1 MLFLKETRVET
12 IIPMPQAIEA
22 VEEALAE
29 TSRGNAVVLPRRRIH
44 HTNRMLFGVLPGSF
58 KGAMGAYLQTDRDR
72 TIHHETV
79 ILYSVETGEPL
90 ILFQDCSINELRT
103 GAAGGVGAK
112 HLASPDARRVAVIGS
127 EKHAFTQLQAVCA
140 VRPIDTVRVFSPT
153 PAHRL
158 KFADHARAA
167 LGLEV
172 TAADSA
178 EAALEGSDIVI
189 TATNAQSPVF
199 EGRSLRPG
207 MHVTSIANGDKTRV
221 REEIDHG
228 TMTRAAQGLRHFEGD
243 RAGQRE
249 RRVPGGPGR
258 RAHLGRRVRAGGRD
272 PRKRARTDG
281 TGRDHAVQASG
292 VGDHGLGGGAAG
304 VRGGEGLGFGAEAVA
319 VLVTRARRYE
329 VGAQAPGR
337 HSRETGRVK
346 TLTSGHER
354 PLRHSRESGNPGV
367 LEGSLRGVS
376 PLHPAWI
383 PAFAGMTISG
393 AVASLGC
400 GFDTTWKAGIQGRG
414 GAKRT
419 CSPA

>member
-153 PAHRL
+153 PTHRIR
-158 KFADHARAA
+158 FAGRARTD

-178 EAALEGSDIVI
+178 EAAVDGSDIVI

-221 REEIDHG
+221 REEIDRDA
-228 TMTRAAQGLRHFEGD
+228 MTRAAKVCITSKATVQANESDVFRAVRDGALTWDGVSELGDVILGNVPGRTAPEEITLFKLQGLGIMD
-243 RAGQRE
+243 LAVGLRAYEALKDSASVQR
-249 RRVPGGPGR
+249 
-258 RAHLGRRVRAGGRD
+258 L
-272 PRKRARTDG
+272 
-281 TGRDHAVQASG
+281 
-292 VGDHGLGGGAAG
+292 
-304 VRGGEGLGFGAEAVA
+304 
-319 VLVTRARRYE
+319 
-329 VGAQAPGR
+329 
-337 HSRETGRVK
+337 
-346 TLTSGHER
+346 
-354 PLRHSRESGNPGV
+354 
-367 LEGSLRGVS
+367 
-376 PLHPAWI
+376 
-383 PAFAGMTISG
+383 
-393 AVASLGC
+393 
-400 GFDTTWKAGIQGRG
+400 
-414 GAKRT
+414 
-419 CSPA
+419 

>member
-1 MLFLKETRVET
+1 MLFLKETRVEI

-153 PAHRL
+153 PAHRIR
-158 KFADHARAA
+158 FADRARTDLDLDA
-167 LGLEV
+167 

-221 REEIDHG
+221 REEIDRDA
-228 TMTRAAQGLRHFEGD
+228 MTRAARVCITSKATVQANESDVFRAVRDGALTWDGVCELGDVILGNVPGRTAPEEITLFKLQGLGIMD
-243 RAGQRE
+243 LAVGLRAYEALKDSASVQR
-249 RRVPGGPGR
+249 
-258 RAHLGRRVRAGGRD
+258 L
-272 PRKRARTDG
+272 
-281 TGRDHAVQASG
+281 
-292 VGDHGLGGGAAG
+292 
-304 VRGGEGLGFGAEAVA
+304 
-319 VLVTRARRYE
+319 
-329 VGAQAPGR
+329 
-337 HSRETGRVK
+337 
-346 TLTSGHER
+346 
-354 PLRHSRESGNPGV
+354 
-367 LEGSLRGVS
+367 
-376 PLHPAWI
+376 
-383 PAFAGMTISG
+383 
-393 AVASLGC
+393 
-400 GFDTTWKAGIQGRG
+400 
-414 GAKRT
+414 
-419 CSPA
+419 

>member
-153 PAHRL
+153 PAHRIR
-158 KFADHARAA
+158 FAGRARTDLDLDA
-167 LGLEV
+167 

-221 REEIDHG
+221 REEIDRD
-228 TMTRAAQGLRHFEGD
+228 TMSRAA
-243 RAGQRE
+243 
-249 RRVPGGPGR
+249 RVCITSK
-258 RAHLGRRVRAGGRD
+258 A
-272 PRKRARTDG
+272 T
-281 TGRDHAVQASG
+281 VQANESDVFRAVRDGALTWDG
-292 VGDHGLGGGAAG
+292 VCELGDVILGN
-304 VRGGEGLGFGAEAVA
+304 
-319 VLVTRARRYE
+319 
-329 VGAQAPGR
+329 APGR
-337 HSRETGRVK
+337 TAPEEITLFKLQGLGIMDLALGLRAYEAVK
-346 TLTSGHER
+346 DS
-354 PLRHSRESGNPGV
+354 
-367 LEGSLRGVS
+367 
-376 PLHPAWI
+376 
-383 PAFAGMTISG
+383 
-393 AVASLGC
+393 ASVQRL
-400 GFDTTWKAGIQGRG
+400 
-414 GAKRT
+414 
-419 CSPA
+419 

>member
-153 PAHRL
+153 PAHRIR
-158 KFADHARAA
+158 FAGRARTDLDLDA
-167 LGLEV
+167 

-221 REEIDHG
+221 REEIDRDAMSRAAG
-228 TMTRAAQGLRHFEGD
+228 SASPRRQPCRPTRA
-243 RAGQRE
+243 
-249 RRVPGGPGR
+249 
-258 RAHLGRRVRAGGRD
+258 
-272 PRKRARTDG
+272 
-281 TGRDHAVQASG
+281 
-292 VGDHGLGGGAAG
+292 
-304 VRGGEGLGFGAEAVA
+304 
-319 VLVTRARRYE
+319 
-329 VGAQAPGR
+329 
-337 HSRETGRVK
+337 
-346 TLTSGHER
+346 
-354 PLRHSRESGNPGV
+354 
-367 LEGSLRGVS
+367 
-376 PLHPAWI
+376 
-383 PAFAGMTISG
+383 
-393 AVASLGC
+393 
-400 GFDTTWKAGIQGRG
+400 
-414 GAKRT
+414 T
-419 CSPA
+419 CSGRSGTARSPGTAYASWAT

>member
-153 PAHRL
+153 PTHRL
-158 KFADHARAA
+158 RFADHARAA
-167 LGLEV
+167 LDLEV

-178 EAALEGSDIVI
+178 EAALDGSDIVI

-221 REEIDHG
+221 REEIDRDA
-228 TMTRAAQGLRHFEGD
+228 MTRAARVCITSKATVQANESDVFRAVRDGALTWDGVCELGDVILGNVPGRTAPDEITLFKLQGLGIMD
-243 RAGQRE
+243 LAVGLRAYEALKDSASVQR
-249 RRVPGGPGR
+249 
-258 RAHLGRRVRAGGRD
+258 L
-272 PRKRARTDG
+272 
-281 TGRDHAVQASG
+281 
-292 VGDHGLGGGAAG
+292 
-304 VRGGEGLGFGAEAVA
+304 
-319 VLVTRARRYE
+319 
-329 VGAQAPGR
+329 
-337 HSRETGRVK
+337 
-346 TLTSGHER
+346 
-354 PLRHSRESGNPGV
+354 
-367 LEGSLRGVS
+367 
-376 PLHPAWI
+376 
-383 PAFAGMTISG
+383 
-393 AVASLGC
+393 
-400 GFDTTWKAGIQGRG
+400 
-414 GAKRT
+414 
-419 CSPA
+419 

>member
-153 PAHRL
+153 PAHRIR
-158 KFADHARAA
+158 FAGRARTDLDLDA
-167 LGLEV
+167 

-221 REEIDHG
+221 REEIDRDA
-228 TMTRAAQGLRHFEGD
+228 MTRAA
-243 RAGQRE
+243 
-249 RRVPGGPGR
+249 RVCITSK
-258 RAHLGRRVRAGGRD
+258 A
-272 PRKRARTDG
+272 T
-281 TGRDHAVQASG
+281 VQANESDVFRAVRDGALTWDG
-292 VGDHGLGGGAAG
+292 VCELGDVILGN
-304 VRGGEGLGFGAEAVA
+304 
-319 VLVTRARRYE
+319 
-329 VGAQAPGR
+329 APGR
-337 HSRETGRVK
+337 TAPDEITLFKLQGLGIMDLAVGLRAYEAVK
-346 TLTSGHER
+346 DS
-354 PLRHSRESGNPGV
+354 
-367 LEGSLRGVS
+367 
-376 PLHPAWI
+376 
-383 PAFAGMTISG
+383 
-393 AVASLGC
+393 ASVQR
-400 GFDTTWKAGIQGRG
+400 I
-414 GAKRT
+414 
-419 CSPA
+419 

>member
-153 PAHRL
+153 PAHRIR
-158 KFADHARAA
+158 FAGHSRAA

-172 TAADSA
+172 TATDSA
-178 EAALEGSDIVI
+178 EAAVEGSDIVI

-221 REEIDHG
+221 REEIDRDA
-228 TMTRAAQGLRHFEGD
+228 MTRAARVCITSKATVQANESDVFRAVRDGALTWDGVCELGDVILGNVPGRTAPEEITLFKLQGLGIMD
-243 RAGQRE
+243 LAVGLRAYEALKDSASVQR
-249 RRVPGGPGR
+249 
-258 RAHLGRRVRAGGRD
+258 L
-272 PRKRARTDG
+272 
-281 TGRDHAVQASG
+281 
-292 VGDHGLGGGAAG
+292 
-304 VRGGEGLGFGAEAVA
+304 
-319 VLVTRARRYE
+319 
-329 VGAQAPGR
+329 
-337 HSRETGRVK
+337 
-346 TLTSGHER
+346 
-354 PLRHSRESGNPGV
+354 
-367 LEGSLRGVS
+367 
-376 PLHPAWI
+376 
-383 PAFAGMTISG
+383 
-393 AVASLGC
+393 
-400 GFDTTWKAGIQGRG
+400 
-414 GAKRT
+414 
-419 CSPA
+419 

>member
-140 VRPIDTVRVFSPT
+140 VRPIDTVTVFSPT

-158 KFADHARAA
+158 RFAGRARTDLDLDA
-167 LGLEV
+167 

-221 REEIDHG
+221 REEIDRDA
-228 TMTRAAQGLRHFEGD
+228 MTRAAKVCITSK
-243 RAGQRE
+243 A
-249 RRVPGGPGR
+249 
-258 RAHLGRRVRAGGRD
+258 
-272 PRKRARTDG
+272 T
-281 TGRDHAVQASG
+281 VQANESDVFRAVRDGALTWDG
-292 VGDHGLGGGAAG
+292 VCELGDVILGN
-304 VRGGEGLGFGAEAVA
+304 
-319 VLVTRARRYE
+319 
-329 VGAQAPGR
+329 APGR
-337 HSRETGRVK
+337 TAPDEITLFKLQGLGIMDLAVGLRAYEAVK
-346 TLTSGHER
+346 DS
-354 PLRHSRESGNPGV
+354 
-367 LEGSLRGVS
+367 
-376 PLHPAWI
+376 
-383 PAFAGMTISG
+383 
-393 AVASLGC
+393 ASVQRL
-400 GFDTTWKAGIQGRG
+400 
-414 GAKRT
+414 
-419 CSPA
+419 

>member
-58 KGAMGAYLQTDRDR
+58 KEAMGAYLQTDRDR

-153 PAHRL
+153 PAHRIR
-158 KFADHARAA
+158 FAGRARTDLDLDA
-167 LGLEV
+167 

-221 REEIDHG
+221 REELDRDA
-228 TMTRAAQGLRHFEGD
+228 MTRAARVCITSKATVQANESDVFRAVRDGALTWDGVCELGDVILGNVPGRTAPDEITLFKLQGLGIMD
-243 RAGQRE
+243 LAVGLRAY
-249 RRVPGGPGR
+249 
-258 RAHLGRRVRAGGRD
+258 
-272 PRKRARTDG
+272 
-281 TGRDHAVQASG
+281 
-292 VGDHGLGGGAAG
+292 
-304 VRGGEGLGFGAEAVA
+304 EAVKD
-319 VLVTRARRYE
+319 
-329 VGAQAPGR
+329 
-337 HSRETGRVK
+337 S
-346 TLTSGHER
+346 
-354 PLRHSRESGNPGV
+354 
-367 LEGSLRGVS
+367 
-376 PLHPAWI
+376 
-383 PAFAGMTISG
+383 
-393 AVASLGC
+393 ASVQRL
-400 GFDTTWKAGIQGRG
+400 
-414 GAKRT
+414 
-419 CSPA
+419 

>member
-112 HLASPDARRVAVIGS
+112 HLASPDARQVAVIGS

-158 KFADHARAA
+158 RFAGRARTDLDLDA
-167 LGLEV
+167 

-207 MHVTSIANGDKTRV
+207 MHVTSIANGDKTRL
-221 REEIDHG
+221 REEIDRDA
-228 TMTRAAQGLRHFEGD
+228 MSRAARVCVTSADTVRTNESDVF
-243 RAGQRE
+243 RA
-249 RRVPGGPGR
+249 
-258 RAHLGRRVRAGGRD
+258 VR
-272 PRKRARTDG
+272 DG
-281 TGRDHAVQASG
+281 TLTWDG
-292 VGDHGLGGGAAG
+292 VCELGDVILGN
-304 VRGGEGLGFGAEAVA
+304 
-319 VLVTRARRYE
+319 
-329 VGAQAPGR
+329 APGR
-337 HSRETGRVK
+337 TAPDEI
-346 TLTSGHER
+346 TLFKLQGLGIMDLAVG
-354 PLRHSRESGNPGV
+354 LRAYEALKDS
-367 LEGSLRGVS
+367 
-376 PLHPAWI
+376 
-383 PAFAGMTISG
+383 
-393 AVASLGC
+393 ASVQRL
-400 GFDTTWKAGIQGRG
+400 
-414 GAKRT
+414 
-419 CSPA
+419 

>member
-1 MLFLKETRVET
+1 MLFLKETRVEI

-127 EKHAFTQLQAVCA
+127 EKHPFTQLQAVCA

-153 PAHRL
+153 PAHRIR
-158 KFADHARAA
+158 FAGRARTDLDLDA
-167 LGLEV
+167 

-221 REEIDHG
+221 REEIDRDA
-228 TMTRAAQGLRHFEGD
+228 MTRAARVCITSKATVQANESDVFRAVRDGALTWDGVCELGDVILGNVPGRTAPEEITLFKLQGLGIMD
-243 RAGQRE
+243 LAVGLRAYEALKDSASVQR
-249 RRVPGGPGR
+249 
-258 RAHLGRRVRAGGRD
+258 L
-272 PRKRARTDG
+272 
-281 TGRDHAVQASG
+281 
-292 VGDHGLGGGAAG
+292 
-304 VRGGEGLGFGAEAVA
+304 
-319 VLVTRARRYE
+319 
-329 VGAQAPGR
+329 
-337 HSRETGRVK
+337 
-346 TLTSGHER
+346 
-354 PLRHSRESGNPGV
+354 
-367 LEGSLRGVS
+367 
-376 PLHPAWI
+376 
-383 PAFAGMTISG
+383 
-393 AVASLGC
+393 
-400 GFDTTWKAGIQGRG
+400 
-414 GAKRT
+414 
-419 CSPA
+419 